1 MGGALTERQL
11 QCLRL
16 SATMTDKDIAR
27 HLGLSPHTV
36 SLHIRE
42 ANRKLGVTDRR
53 SALRRLAE
61 NPLYASSAM
70 AEPSFTAPP
79 VPVAEVGPISPSDG
93 QKPGRRS
100 PYDLYV
106 SLGDW
111 RTPPRIAGSRLPVIV
126 IWACVWLGVAAALA
140 MAQSVMESI
149 GQLR

>member
-1 MGGALTERQL
+1 MGALTERQL

-42 ANRKLGVTDRR
+42 ANRKLGVADRR

-70 AEPSFTAPP
+70 APPPAVAPAE
-79 VPVAEVGPISPSDG
+79 PVAEAGPVSPSDG
-93 QKPGRRS
+93 QEPRRRS
-100 PYDLYV
+100 LYDRYV

-140 MAQSVMESI
+140 MALSVMDTI

>member
-1 MGGALTERQL
+1 MSALTDRQL

-42 ANRKLGVTDRR
+42 ANRRLGVSDRR

-61 NPLYASSAM
+61 NPLYGPTVM
-70 AEPSFTAPP
+70 AAGTAAGPSD
-79 VPVAEVGPISPSDG
+79 PVAGDEPISPTGG
-93 QKPGRRS
+93 QKPKRRS
-100 PYDLYV
+100 LYDLYV
-106 SLGDW
+106 SLGQW
-111 RTPPRIAGSRLPVIV
+111 RTPPRIAGSRLPLIV

-140 MAQSVMESI
+140 MATSVFDTI
-149 GQLR
+149 GQIR

>member
-1 MGGALTERQL
+1 MGALTERQL

-42 ANRKLGVTDRR
+42 ANRKLGVADRR

-61 NPLYASSAM
+61 NPLYASTAM
-70 AEPSFTAPP
+70 ATAPAVGP
-79 VPVAEVGPISPSDG
+79 AEVVAADRSIDATDG
-93 QKPGRRS
+93 RKPGRQS
-100 PYDLYV
+100 LYDLYV
-106 SLGDW
+106 SLGQW

-140 MAQSVMESI
+140 MAQSIMESI
-149 GQLR
+149 GAMR